1 MTMSRELGEHTGQVG
16 VAEAG
21 KLAATA
27 QGGQ

>member
-1 MTMSRELGEHTGQVG
+1 MTTTRDLGHTDQVG

-21 KLAATA
+21 KFAATA